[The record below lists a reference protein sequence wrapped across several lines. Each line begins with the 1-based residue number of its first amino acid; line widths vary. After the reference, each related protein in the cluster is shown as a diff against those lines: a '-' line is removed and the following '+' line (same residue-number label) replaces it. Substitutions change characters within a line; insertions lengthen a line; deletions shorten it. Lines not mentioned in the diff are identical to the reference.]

1 MKNTKELIYKTLVQ
15 DITDK
20 EKEYLKDVIKTCKAN
35 QKLLF
40 GKLRTKQSFYK
51 ELEILG
57 KFNQYQETIDII
69 ENKLRYIWEKETQ
82 LNY

>member
-1 MKNTKELIYKTLVQ
+1 MKNTRELIYKTLVQ

-20 EKEYLKDVIKTCKAN
+20 EKEYLQDVIKICKAN

-57 KFNQYQETIDII
+57 KFNKYQETIEII